1 MINKGLLISE
11 NEKTNIISKY
21 YNNNVKRD
29 YIFELCST
37 VDGRYIIV
45 KDDVFD
51 FKTQT
56 NLGNLWETIDVF
68 KTIFKNVKVDTD
80 SSEYQ
85 TIKENILSIPLLES
99 NDSLKYIKSFLLE
112 WSFWDDTWLGSNL
125 KKDAESVKDTFIQGW
140 EGLKQF
146 GINLPQTDWKD
157 ILTQLFKGVKW
168 VVRKLKNALYS
179 NTGMIVDGILVATGI
194 GKGAQMVAWGLVVAL
209 DIYQIATG
217 DFPEEEI
224 DSPWWW
230 KYLELGLDVLS
241 FTFTGSVGK
250 IAKNSLE
257 PIKNMKP
264 ALIPKF
270 INKSPKLKNILE
282 NISSKLKEVP
292 SLLNKIKNMISK
304 KFPKGG
310 QFIDDALSKFGKII
324 AKFQNILNKFLNSE
338 RKELIKKGIKGG
350 ASSAGILYGFE
361 KAIDA
366 YDRYKQPEL
375 TPIQKQNLAL
385 LDKYLKDNPL

>member
-21 YNNNVKRD
+21 YNNNIKRD

-85 TIKENILSIPLLES
+85 TIKENILSIPLLET
-99 NDSLKYIKSFLLE
+99 NDSLKHIKSFLLE

-146 GINLPQTDWKD
+146 GINLPQSDWKD

-194 GKGAQMVAWGLVVAL
+194 GIGVQKVAWGLVVAL

-217 DFPEEEI
+217 DFPEEDI

-324 AKFQNILNKFLNSE
+324 GKFQNILNKFLNSE